1 MLSILISITTSS
13 LIGFI
18 IRLSL
23 TLSKQRWAGTYHFT
37 LTCLLLPAITFVITK
52 VIAGNIALSL
62 GMIGA
67 LSIVRFRNP
76 VKSSLELTIYFL
88 LITIGITCSVNIS
101 WAILLGGGSVL
112 LIILLHLI
120 REKITIR
127 NLFFFN
133 PSFEEGES
141 NYLVE
146 FKFRGNAEEF
156 LRDNNV
162 VTSLYDKNSKETNLR
177 LSFKKK
183 ENAITFVENIKND
196 ENLIFYELPF

>member
-1 MLSILISITTSS
+1 MFSILLSITASS
-13 LIGFI
+13 LIGFL

-88 LITIGITCSVNIS
+88 LITIGIACSVDIS
-101 WAILLGGGSVL
+101 WAILLGGGSIL

-120 REKITIR
+120 REKVTIK

-146 FKFRGNAEEF
+146 FKFRGSAEEF
-156 LRDNNV
+156 LKDNNV
-162 VTSLYDKNSKETNLR
+162 VTSLYDKQSNETSLKLN
-177 LSFKKK
+177 FKKK
-183 ENAITFVENIKND
+183 ENAISFVENIKND
-196 ENLIFYELPF
+196 ENLIFYELRF

>member
-1 MLSILISITTSS
+1 MFTILVSITASS
-13 LIGFI
+13 LIGFL

-88 LITIGITCSVNIS
+88 LITIGIACSVDIL
-101 WAILLGGGSVL
+101 WAILLGGGSIL

-120 REKITIR
+120 REKVTIK

-146 FKFRGNAEEF
+146 FKFRGSAAEF
-156 LRDNNV
+156 LKDNNV
-162 VTSLYDKNSKETNLR
+162 VTSLYDKQSNETSLKLN
-177 LSFKKK
+177 FKKK
-183 ENAITFVENIKND
+183 ENAISFVENIKND
-196 ENLIFYELPF
+196 ENLIFYELRF